1 MTTANRTLRRSPR
14 RRDRR
19 GRGLRGLLY
28 PSTIPAAKTRAERF
42 DAMVLEALDPIEQRW
57 GAELTELDLAVD
69 DVPEV
74 DETSPDEVVWQAG
87 VLADVGVPLAQ
98 LVPAGVDPEGL
109 PSRARIVLYRRPLEA
124 RARGGADLADLLH
137 EVLVEQ
143 VAEYL
148 NIEPDVVDGG
158 GRGLSRPHGARHTG
172 TRARTQV
179 VTLVPARVLRASSTS
194 DGRAAQAPALALGEP
209 APDAEAL
216 VVREGVL
223 QALGPD
229 LAPRADALGLPR
241 RAALLREER
250 LGVGLGAQRALL
262 PVRLLG
268 LPGVSPNGSTIRS
281 GSRSRSTP
289 DASTP

>member
-1 MTTANRTLRRSPR
+1 
-14 RRDRR
+14 
-19 GRGLRGLLY
+19 LLY
-28 PSTIPAAKTRAERF
+28 PPTIPAAKTRAERF
-42 DAMVLEALDPIEQRW
+42 DAMVLEALEPIEQRW

-74 DETSPDEVVWQAG
+74 EETSPDEVVWQAG

-158 GRGLSRPHGARHTG
+158 
-172 TRARTQV
+172 
-179 VTLVPARVLRASSTS
+179 
-194 DGRAAQAPALALGEP
+194 
-209 APDAEAL
+209 AE
-216 VVREGVL
+216 
-223 QALGPD
+223 D
-229 LAPRADALGLPR
+229 
-241 RAALLREER
+241 
-250 LGVGLGAQRALL
+250 
-262 PVRLLG
+262 
-268 LPGVSPNGSTIRS
+268 
-281 GSRSRSTP
+281 
-289 DASTP
+289 

>member
-1 MTTANRTLRRSPR
+1 M
-14 RRDRR
+14 
-19 GRGLRGLLY
+19 LY
-28 PSTIPAAKTRAERF
+28 PATIPAAKTRAERF

-74 DETSPDEVVWQAG
+74 DETSPDEVVWEAG

-158 GRGLSRPHGARHTG
+158 
-172 TRARTQV
+172 
-179 VTLVPARVLRASSTS
+179 
-194 DGRAAQAPALALGEP
+194 
-209 APDAEAL
+209 EA
-216 VVREGVL
+216 
-223 QALGPD
+223 
-229 LAPRADALGLPR
+229 
-241 RAALLREER
+241 
-250 LGVGLGAQRALL
+250 
-262 PVRLLG
+262 
-268 LPGVSPNGSTIRS
+268 
-281 GSRSRSTP
+281 
-289 DASTP
+289 

>member
-1 MTTANRTLRRSPR
+1 M
-14 RRDRR
+14 
-19 GRGLRGLLY
+19 LY
-28 PSTIPAAKTRAERF
+28 PPTLPAAKTRAERF
-42 DAMVLEALDPIEQRW
+42 DAMVLEALEPIEQRW
-57 GAELTELDLAVD
+57 GTELTELDLAVD

-158 GRGLSRPHGARHTG
+158 
-172 TRARTQV
+172 
-179 VTLVPARVLRASSTS
+179 
-194 DGRAAQAPALALGEP
+194 
-209 APDAEAL
+209 
-216 VVREGVL
+216 EG
-223 QALGPD
+223 
-229 LAPRADALGLPR
+229 
-241 RAALLREER
+241 
-250 LGVGLGAQRALL
+250 
-262 PVRLLG
+262 
-268 LPGVSPNGSTIRS
+268 
-281 GSRSRSTP
+281 
-289 DASTP
+289 

>member
-1 MTTANRTLRRSPR
+1 M
-14 RRDRR
+14 
-19 GRGLRGLLY
+19 LY
-28 PSTIPAAKTRAERF
+28 PPTLPAAKTRAERF
-42 DAMVLEALDPIEQRW
+42 DAMVLEALEPIEQRW

-148 NIEPDVVDGG
+148 NIEPDAVDGG
-158 GRGLSRPHGARHTG
+158 
-172 TRARTQV
+172 
-179 VTLVPARVLRASSTS
+179 
-194 DGRAAQAPALALGEP
+194 
-209 APDAEAL
+209 
-216 VVREGVL
+216 EG
-223 QALGPD
+223 
-229 LAPRADALGLPR
+229 
-241 RAALLREER
+241 
-250 LGVGLGAQRALL
+250 
-262 PVRLLG
+262 
-268 LPGVSPNGSTIRS
+268 
-281 GSRSRSTP
+281 
-289 DASTP
+289 